1 MSTAPWSRSCK
12 SAAGGLSKGC
22 EFQHF
27 SEFTE
32 AWEGSRQSW
41 TCLCFSLLPQSPQ
54 STLGQALPLS
64 LFSFVGEMKVK
75 LSLTLSL
82 RWVIMFLFFSLFEK
96 DFFFF
101 NLRKAFV
108 PLQKSKMVFRDEG
121 GKKKVVPTALK
132 AFLPWASQRQET
144 KYSNSFCKKQ
154 MLNQSGE
161 YKEQHEAYTITHFH
175 TGSVLTSSHLKF
187 AAKLSVQFPAC
198 FFNISESISVQLVGF
213 L

>member
-1 MSTAPWSRSCK
+1 MGGIQAVMNLPLFLL
-12 SAAGGLSKGC
+12 AA
-22 EFQHF
+22 
-27 SEFTE
+27 
-32 AWEGSRQSW
+32 
-41 TCLCFSLLPQSPQ
+41 QSPQ

-96 DFFFF
+96 DFFF
-101 NLRKAFV
+101 
-108 PLQKSKMVFRDEG
+108 KSKESICPSPKIQNGFQGWRWE
-121 GKKKVVPTALK
+121 KKKIVPTALK

-154 MLNQSGE
+154 MLTLSRAQSWLHQSGE

-198 FFNISESISVQLVGF
+198 FF
-213 L
+213 